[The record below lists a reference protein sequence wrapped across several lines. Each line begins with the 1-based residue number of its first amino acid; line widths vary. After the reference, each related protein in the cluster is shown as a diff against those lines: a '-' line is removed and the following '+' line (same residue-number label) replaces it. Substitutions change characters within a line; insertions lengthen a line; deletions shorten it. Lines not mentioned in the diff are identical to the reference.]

1 VATNTAGRSEE
12 KLMAGEPPK
21 LHRFAVTA
29 LILLLGGVV
38 ACKGGKG
45 QSVQDQAQVC
55 FSKLNRPSAGR
66 LRLTGPL
73 DCDET
78 VPRYRTQGPPDRPG
92 EVVYLDG
99 DGRVRM
105 TYRVKYDS
113 VGRPSSEERVMRLEA
128 GDIKVYSR
136 GDRMD
141 FVRPLGAEL
150 KMVRIR
156 TKLDRVGH
164 AVEVAKYAGADL
176 AYRMV
181 RSYREGELKSEATY
195 DGGGNLKFRS
205 EFLVKDG
212 RRVERML
219 DGKGKLLMERE
230 LMPVDRRSHSAVK
243 GGRLVEMR

>member
-1 VATNTAGRSEE
+1 
-12 KLMAGEPPK
+12 MASEPPNP
-21 LHRFAVTA
+21 HRFAVTA

-38 ACKGGKG
+38 ACKGGEG
-45 QSVQDQAQVC
+45 QSVQDQAEVC

-66 LRLTGPL
+66 LRLSGPL
-73 DCDET
+73 DCDEA
-78 VPRYRTQGPPDRPG
+78 VPRYRTQGPKDTPG

-128 GDIKVYSR
+128 GDVKVYSR

-141 FVRPLGAEL
+141 FVRPAGAGL

-156 TKLDRVGH
+156 TKLDQSGH
-164 AVEVAKYAGADL
+164 AVEVAKYAGAEL

-181 RSYREGELKSEATY
+181 RSYSEGELKSEATY
-195 DGGGNLKFRS
+195 DGSGNLKFRS

-219 DGKGKLLMERE
+219 DGEGKVLMERK
-230 LMPVDRRSHSAVK
+230 LMPVDRRSHSPVK
-243 GGRLVEMR
+243 GGQFTEKQ